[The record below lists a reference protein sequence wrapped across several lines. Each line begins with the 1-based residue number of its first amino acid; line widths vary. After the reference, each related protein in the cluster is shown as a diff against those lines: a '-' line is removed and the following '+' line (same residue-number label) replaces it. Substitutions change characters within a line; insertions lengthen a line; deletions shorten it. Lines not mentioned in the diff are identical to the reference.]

1 MYLIIYLFICTL
13 CFASFLQRAEVL
25 NVLFGTVIYTPT
37 YIYMCVCVS
46 IYRERGLY
54 IHTYIYIYT
63 HMYTSCFAVFL
74 QRAEVFTV
82 LFDMIR
88 ARVAPPTGDADGSIL
103 DSNPKTIHDG
113 GAGDDVFT
121 RTFGTGVRC
130 I

>member
-82 LFDMIR
+82 LGLGLTPNSNLFGLVR
-88 ARVAPPTGDADGSIL
+88 ERVAIY
-103 DSNPKTIHDG
+103 IYIYMYMC
-113 GAGDDVFT
+113 VC
-121 RTFGTGVRC
+121 VC
-130 I
+130 VCVCVYVYI